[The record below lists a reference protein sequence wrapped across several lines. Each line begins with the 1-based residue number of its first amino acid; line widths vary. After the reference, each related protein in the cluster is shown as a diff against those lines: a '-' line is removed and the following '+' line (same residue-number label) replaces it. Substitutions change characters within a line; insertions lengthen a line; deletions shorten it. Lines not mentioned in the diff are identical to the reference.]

1 MQIRRL
7 RQDDD
12 DDVSELLE
20 QLGYAVPIGEVTR
33 RLERIL
39 ASDTH
44 FAAVA
49 EVDGRV
55 NGFVHADERP
65 ALERPCQ
72 AVLQAS
78 VVRSDA
84 RRLGIRKHL
93 MRAAESWA
101 RSRGLEEVALHE
113 RQLRQVAQR
122 IYESIGYSGVAT
134 SHLMIKSLESV

>member
-84 RRLGIRKHL
+84 RRLGIGKLL
-93 MRAAESWA
+93 MSAAESWA
-101 RSRGLEEVALHE
+101 RYRGLEEMALHT
-113 RQLRQVAQR
+113 R
-122 IYESIGYSGVAT
+122 IDRADARRFYESIGYSGVAT